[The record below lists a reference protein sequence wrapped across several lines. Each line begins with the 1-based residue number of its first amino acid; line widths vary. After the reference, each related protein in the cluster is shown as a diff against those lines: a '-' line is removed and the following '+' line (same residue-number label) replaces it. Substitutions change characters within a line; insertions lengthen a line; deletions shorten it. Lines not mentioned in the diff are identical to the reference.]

1 MSSVFTHVV
10 RAINHPVVF
19 LLAVGAMAGVVVA
32 GEPIGI
38 IATVGAIGLLTPFW
52 FARD

>member
-1 MSSVFTHVV
+1 MTLVL
-10 RAINHPVVF
+10 RAINHPLVF
-19 LLAVGAMAGVVVA
+19 LVAVGAMAGVVVA

-38 IATVGAIGLLTPFW
+38 IATAGAIGLLTPFW

>member
-1 MSSVFTHVV
+1 MIARVV
-10 RAINHPVVF
+10 RALNHPVVY

-32 GEPIGI
+32 GEPVGI

-52 FARD
+52 FAQE

>member
-1 MSSVFTHVV
+1 MNLVL
-10 RAINHPVVF
+10 RALNHPLVF
-19 LLAVGAMAGVVVA
+19 LVAVGAMAGVVVA

-38 IATVGAIGLLTPFW
+38 IATAGAIGLLTPFW

>member
-1 MSSVFTHVV
+1 MNLVL
-10 RAINHPVVF
+10 RALNHPLVF

-38 IATVGAIGLLTPFW
+38 IATSGAIGLLTPFW